1 MIEDWFEFGIAVAIS
16 MGAAALALL
25 AVEMVMR
32 LFARRHE
39 NVKALLTRMRNPVW
53 SLGLLCGLWLG
64 VHASFRGSE
73 WVGAISQLFTIL
85 AIAGLAW
92 LLIELVKYVSDL
104 ALGHQSID
112 VPDNRLARR
121 LRTQTLI
128 VRRLAIAI
136 IVVIAIGAALFT
148 FDSVRAVGASVL
160 ASAGIASIV
169 AGLAAQSVLGNM
181 FAGIQLV
188 FSDAL
193 RVDDVIVAEGE
204 WGRVGE
210 ITLSYVVLDLWDD
223 RRLVLPCTY
232 FTTTP
237 YQNWTRQGS
246 ELLGSVE
253 FDLDWRVSPQK
264 MREHLEEVLT
274 QTPLY
279 DGRAHVLQVTEA
291 TAGYVRVRILV
302 TAKDA
307 PTLYDLR
314 CFVREAMVLW
324 IQSVLPEA
332 APAQRVLVSEQAAPG
347 RRAKKSEQAGDSGLF
362 TGSAEAEERA
372 SHFTHGQ
379 PREARGDVLEGLI
392 EEEPPLPDGPV
403 VVADEPKATRAGVTD

>member
-1 MIEDWFEFGIAVAIS
+1 MGRTMLEDWITFGIAVAIS
-16 MGAAALALL
+16 VGAALLAALVVELAMRVVARRNDWARSLINHTRKPFWSLALL
-25 AVEMVMR
+25 A
-32 LFARRHE
+32 
-39 NVKALLTRMRNPVW
+39 
-53 SLGLLCGLWLG
+53 GLWAG
-64 VHASFRGSE
+64 
-73 WVGAISQLFTIL
+73 VGAAFPASSWRPMLLQLFTIL
-85 AIAGLAW
+85 AIGVIAW
-92 LLIELVKYVSDL
+92 LLIASVQFVTDLTLV
-104 ALGHQSID
+104 HTRID
-112 VPDNRLARR
+112 IPDNRVARK

-128 VRRLAIAI
+128 MRRLAIALIVI
-136 IVVIAIGAALFT
+136 IAVGAALFT
-148 FDSVRAVGASVL
+148 FDEVRALGASIL

-169 AGLAAQSVLGNM
+169 AGLAAQSVLGNI

-210 ITLSYVVLDLWDD
+210 ITLTYVVLDLWDD

-264 MREHLEEVLT
+264 MREHLEQVLAD
-274 QTPLY
+274 TPLY
-279 DGRAHVLQVTEA
+279 DGRANVLQVTEA

-302 TAKDA
+302 TAVDA
-307 PTLYDLR
+307 PTLFDLR

-324 IQSVLPEA
+324 VQSVMPDA
-332 APAQRVLVSEQAAPG
+332 APAQRVLISEPVAPKA
-347 RRAKKSEQAGDSGLF
+347 RRGAKSTSAETAGEGGLF

-372 SHFTHGQ
+372 SAFTHAT
-379 PREARGDVLEGLI
+379 PREHRDQG
-392 EEEPPLPDGPV
+392 GP
-403 VVADEPKATRAGVTD
+403 ADDE

>member
-1 MIEDWFEFGIAVAIS
+1 MLEDWFGFGVAVAIS
-16 MGAAALALL
+16 VGSALLVAL
-25 AVEMVMR
+25 AVEVIMR
-32 LFARRHE
+32 LVARRYPWARDLQT
-39 NVKALLTRMRNPVW
+39 KTRNPFWALVLV
-53 SLGLLCGLWLG
+53 LGLWVG
-64 VHASFRGSE
+64 VHASLRGTD
-73 WVGAISQLFTIL
+73 WMPIITRFFTIGAIAL
-85 AIAGLAW
+85 LAW
-92 LLIELVKYVSDL
+92 LLIAFVRFLSDL
-104 ALGHQSID
+104 ALSYNSID
-112 VPDNRLARR
+112 MPDNRLARR

-128 VRRLAIAI
+128 VKRLAIAL
-136 IVVIAIGAALFT
+136 IVVISIGAALFT
-148 FDSVRAVGASVL
+148 FDSVRAIGASVL

-193 RVDDVIVAEGE
+193 RVDDVIVAQGE

-237 YQNWTRQGS
+237 YENWTRQGS

-264 MREHLEEVLT
+264 MREHLEQVLT
-274 QTPLY
+274 ETPLY
-279 DGRAHVLQVTEA
+279 DGRANVLQVTEA

-324 IQSVLPEA
+324 IQSVMPDA
-332 APAQRVLVSEQAAPG
+332 APAQRVLVSEQAAAPSAPK
-347 RRAKKSEQAGDSGLF
+347 RRTTKVEHAGDAGLF

-372 SHFTHGQ
+372 SHFTSAI
-379 PREARGDVLEGLI
+379 PRVRGEEDDAVLGSG
-392 EEEPPLPDGPV
+392 EPTL
-403 VVADEPKATRAGVTD
+403 VAPTD

>member
-1 MIEDWFEFGIAVAIS
+1 MLEDWFGFGVAVAIS
-16 MGAAALALL
+16 VGAALLFAL
-25 AVEMVMR
+25 AVEVIMR
-32 LFARRHE
+32 LVARRYPWARDLQT
-39 NVKALLTRMRNPVW
+39 KTRSPFWALVLV
-53 SLGLLCGLWLG
+53 LGLWVG
-64 VHASFRGSE
+64 VHAALRNTE
-73 WVGAISQLFTIL
+73 WMPIVGRFFTVA
-85 AIAGLAW
+85 AIAMLAW
-92 LLIELVKYVSDL
+92 LLIAFVRFVSDL
-104 ALGHQSID
+104 ALAHNSID
-112 VPDNRLARR
+112 MPDNRLARR

-128 VRRLAIAI
+128 VKRLAIAL
-136 IVVIAIGAALFT
+136 IVVIAVGAELFS

-193 RVDDVIVAEGE
+193 RVDDVIVAQGE

-237 YQNWTRQGS
+237 YENWTRQGS

-253 FDLDWRVSPQK
+253 FDLDWRVSPQR
-264 MREHLEEVLT
+264 MREHLEQVLT
-274 QTPLY
+274 ETPLY
-279 DGRAHVLQVTEA
+279 DGRANVLQVTEA

-324 IQSVLPEA
+324 IQSVMPDA

-347 RRAKKSEQAGDSGLF
+347 PRKRGGAATSAEHAGESGFF

-372 SHFTHGQ
+372 SHFTHGI
-379 PREARGDVLEGLI
+379 PRVVREGEGDDAVTGEISEVGEVVEEPESVARG
-392 EEEPPLPDGPV
+392 
-403 VVADEPKATRAGVTD
+403 

>member
-1 MIEDWFEFGIAVAIS
+1 MLEDGLQVLIAVGISVGGALVALIVVEALMRLIARRSEWARGLKAQVRRPFRVLAIVL
-16 MGAAALALL
+16 GLWIGLRAALIGADWWHG
-25 AVEMVMR
+25 
-32 LFARRHE
+32 F
-39 NVKALLTRMRNPVW
+39 TR
-53 SLGLLCGLWLG
+53 
-64 VHASFRGSE
+64 
-73 WVGAISQLFTIL
+73 IFTI
-85 AIAGLAW
+85 AAVVIVAW
-92 LLIELVKYVSDL
+92 LLIALVQFFSDI
-104 ALGHQSID
+104 ALGYSKID
-112 VPDNRLARR
+112 VPDNGLARR

-128 VRRLAIAI
+128 VKRLAIAL
-136 IVVIAIGAALFT
+136 IVVIAVGGILFT
-148 FDSVRAVGASVL
+148 FDEVRAVGASVL

-181 FAGIQLV
+181 FAGVQLV

-193 RVDDVIVAEGE
+193 RVDDVIVARGE

-237 YQNWTRQGS
+237 YENWTRQGS

-264 MREHLEEVLT
+264 MREHLETVLT

-279 DGRAHVLQVTEA
+279 DGRANVLQVTEA
-291 TAGYVRVRILV
+291 TGGYVRVRILV

-324 IQSVLPEA
+324 IQSVLPDA
-332 APAQRVLVSEQAAPG
+332 APAQRILLSEQKANPT
-347 RRAKKSEQAGDSGLF
+347 RRSLKPEVAGETGLF
-362 TGSAEAEERA
+362 HGSPEAEERA
-372 SHFTHGQ
+372 SAFTQ
-379 PREARGDVLEGLI
+379 AIPRDQLEQEIGEI
-392 EEEPPLPDGPV
+392 SPAPEEPRRD
-403 VVADEPKATRAGVTD
+403 

>member
-1 MIEDWFEFGIAVAIS
+1 MLEDWLEFVIAVGIGVGAALVLVIVVETVVRLIARRNAWARS
-16 MGAAALALL
+16 LMRHTRRPFWTLMIVLGLWAGAAA
-25 AVEMVMR
+25 
-32 LFARRHE
+32 
-39 NVKALLTRMRNPVW
+39 
-53 SLGLLCGLWLG
+53 SLGGG
-64 VHASFRGSE
+64 E
-73 WVGAISQLFTIL
+73 WVPAMNQGFTIV
-85 AIAGLAW
+85 AIAILAW
-92 LLIELVKYVSDL
+92 LLISLVQFVSDL
-104 ALGHQSID
+104 ALDANRID
-112 VPDNRLARR
+112 VSDNQLARR

-128 VRRLAIAI
+128 IRRLAIAI
-136 IVVIAIGAALFT
+136 IVVIAVGATLFT
-148 FDSVRAVGASVL
+148 FDSVRAIGASVL

-237 YQNWTRQGS
+237 YQNWTRHGS

-264 MREHLEEVLT
+264 MREHLATVLEDA
-274 QTPLY
+274 PLY
-279 DGRAHVLQVTEA
+279 DGRANVLQVTEA

-324 IQSVLPEA
+324 IQSELPEA
-332 APAQRVLVSEQAAPG
+332 APAQRVLVSENAAPAPRG
-347 RRAKKSEQAGDSGLF
+347 RSGKAAAKERAGEAGLF
-362 TGSAEAEERA
+362 SGSDEAERRA
-372 SHFTHGQ
+372 SHFTHGRAREGRDG
-379 PREARGDVLEGLI
+379 PRDAVTAEVPAVEPSGDAEAR
-392 EEEPPLPDGPV
+392 
-403 VVADEPKATRAGVTD
+403 R

>member
-1 MIEDWFEFGIAVAIS
+1 MLEDWLGFGVAVAI
-16 MGAAALALL
+16 GVGGALL
-25 AVEMVMR
+25 FALVVEVLMR
-32 LFARRHE
+32 VVARRYPW
-39 NVKALLTRMRNPVW
+39 ARDLQTITRNPFWVLVIL
-53 SLGLLCGLWLG
+53 LGLWAG
-64 VHASFRGSE
+64 VHASLRDSG
-73 WVGAISQLFTIL
+73 WMPVISRVFTIA
-85 AIAGLAW
+85 AIAAIAW
-92 LLIELVKYVSDL
+92 LLVALVRFVADL
-104 ALGHQSID
+104 ALAYNKID
-112 VPDNRLARR
+112 IPDNRLARR

-128 VRRLAIAI
+128 VKRLAIAL
-136 IVVIAIGAALFT
+136 IVVIAIGAVLFT

-237 YQNWTRQGS
+237 YENWTRQGS

-253 FDLDWRVSPQK
+253 FDLDWRVSPQR
-264 MREHLEEVLT
+264 MREHLETVLKE
-274 QTPLY
+274 TPLY
-279 DGRAHVLQVTEA
+279 DGRASVLQVTEA

-302 TAKDA
+302 TASDA
-307 PTLYDLR
+307 PKLYDLR

-324 IQSVLPEA
+324 IQSVMPDA
-332 APAQRVLVSEQAAPG
+332 APAQRVLVSEATAPAPAG
-347 RRAKKSEQAGDSGLF
+347 PRRRSLKPEQAGEAGLF

-372 SHFTHGQ
+372 SQFTHAI
-379 PREARGDVLEGLI
+379 PRVGREGD
-392 EEEPPLPDGPV
+392 DA
-403 VVADEPKATRAGVTD
+403 VVADDAESSSDEHSSDRPA